1 MPYPREQAGK
11 GGHSDFIRNPD
22 VKQFLES
29 CSYLREPS
37 DSEAKAIAAL
47 YQPAPNRE
55 PRMLPRSVVA
65 SDASKSDAPINDKL
79 PSTQVGFLKV
89 SHVMIKMD
97 EYSGLREP
105 QANIVNPFKV
115 AAIHRGAASITFT
128 MPGSNIK
135 YKRNDNVKD
144 SFRESLYDQLSLN
157 RNAKGGGLTL
167 LEVLVELF
175 SGLVQVKNCPACKA
189 TPAGKDDYLFSFN
202 SSQTST
208 QCSACHRTVY
218 ATDILRLHEGISDF
232 GDNASMMTRMMNAIE
247 HLLLASFILS
257 VFKYDP
263 NRLSEVAFVMDGPLA
278 IFGEPAKLHGK
289 LQGLIFRVN
298 EYLSSKGLR
307 QMLVIGLQKTGGLM
321 DHAKLLERFLPNGS
335 LRVVDDDYRNKYVV
349 GAESPADNFG
359 HETYYGQDFIF
370 RTERG
375 RVFNFSIPYPFQD
388 KTYTGAGHTSGT
400 AKGDQARFANAKAD
414 LTRYGDLVQ
423 QACDLIRHFEMDL
436 YESAIVPVALAHR
449 HASISIMPGGKVLD
463 ILARTTLRP

>member
-37 DSEAKAIAAL
+37 DSEAQAIAAL
-47 YQPAPNRE
+47 YQSAPNGE

-65 SDASKSDAPINDKL
+65 SDASKSDSPINDKL

-89 SHVMIKMD
+89 SHVMIKME
-97 EYSGLREP
+97 EYDGLREP

-128 MPGSNIK
+128 MPGCNIK
-135 YKRNDNVKD
+135 YKGNDNVKD
-144 SFRESLYDQLSLN
+144 SFRQSLYDQLSLN
-157 RNAKGGGLTL
+157 RNANGGGLTL
-167 LEVLVELF
+167 LQVLVEIFDGSIEIKTCPGCKTDILF
-175 SGLVQVKNCPACKA
+175 SFDSNQTSIPCPACCK
-189 TPAGKDDYLFSFN
+189 
-202 SSQTST
+202 
-208 QCSACHRTVY
+208 TVY

-232 GDNASMMTRMMNAIE
+232 GDNASMMTRMMNAVE

-257 VFKYDP
+257 VFKHTP
-263 NRLSEVAFVMDGPLA
+263 NILAEVAFVMDGPLA

-289 LQGLIFRVN
+289 LQSLIFKVN
-298 EYLSSKGLR
+298 KYLAENGLP

-321 DHAKLLERFLPNGS
+321 DHAKLLERYLPNGS
-335 LRVVDDDYRNKYVV
+335 LRLVDDDYRNRYVV
-349 GAESPADNFG
+349 GAETPADNFG
-359 HETYYGQDFIF
+359 NETYYGQDFIF

-375 RVFNFSIPYPFQD
+375 RVFNFAIPYPFQD
-388 KTYTGAGHTSGT
+388 KTHNGVG
-400 AKGDQARFANAKAD
+400 KGFANAKAEQA
-414 LTRYGDLVQ
+414 RYGNLVQ

>member
-37 DSEAKAIAAL
+37 DSEAQAIAAL
-47 YQPAPNRE
+47 YQTAPRGE
-55 PRMLPRSVVA
+55 PPMLPRSVVA
-65 SDASKSDAPINDKL
+65 SDASKSDSPINDKL

-89 SHVMIKMD
+89 SHVMIKME
-97 EYSGLREP
+97 EYNGLREP

-128 MPGSNIK
+128 MPGCNIK
-135 YKRNDNVKD
+135 YKANDNVKD
-144 SFRESLYDQLSLN
+144 SFRQSLYDQLSLN
-157 RNAKGGGLTL
+157 RNANGGGLTL
-167 LEVLVELF
+167 LDVLIELF
-175 SGLVQVKNCPACKA
+175 NGLIKIKNCPACKTA
-189 TPAGKDDYLFSFN
+189 TASKDDYLFHFKSN
-202 SSQTST
+202 QTST
-208 QCSACHRTVY
+208 KCLACDRTVY
-218 ATDILRLHEGISDF
+218 ATDVLRLHEGISDF

-257 VFKYDP
+257 VFKDSP

-289 LQGLIFRVN
+289 MQGLIFKVN
-298 EYLSSKGLR
+298 KYLLSKGLP

-335 LRVVDDDYRNKYVV
+335 LRLVDDKYRNEYVV

-375 RVFNFSIPYPFQD
+375 RVFNFAIPYPFLD
-388 KTYTGAGHTSGT
+388 KTLTGAGHGPSG
-400 AKGDQARFANAKAD
+400 KEDQARFANAKAEQA
-414 LTRYGDLVQ
+414 RYGDLIQ

>member
-22 VKQFLES
+22 VKRFLES

-37 DSEAKAIAAL
+37 DSEAEAIAAL
-47 YQPAPNRE
+47 YQLAPNRE

-65 SDASKSDAPINDKL
+65 SDASKSDSPINDKL

-89 SHVMIKMD
+89 SHVMIKME
-97 EYSGLREP
+97 EYNGLREP

-128 MPGSNIK
+128 MPGCNIK
-135 YKRNDNVKD
+135 YKGNDNVKD

-157 RNAKGGGLTL
+157 RNANGGGLTL
-167 LEVLVELF
+167 LQVLVEIF
-175 SGLVQVKNCPACKA
+175 GNTIKIKACPACKA
-189 TPAGKDDYLFSFN
+189 DCLFSFGPN
-202 SSQTST
+202 QTLI
-208 QCSACHRTVY
+208 QCSACQKMVY
-218 ATDILRLHEGISDF
+218 ATDVLRLHEGISDF

-257 VFKYDP
+257 VFKHTP
-263 NRLSEVAFVMDGPLA
+263 NVLSEVAFVMDGPLA

-289 LQGLIFRVN
+289 MQGLIFKVN
-298 EYLSSKGLR
+298 QYLLSKGLP

-335 LRVVDDDYRNKYVV
+335 LRLVDDEYRNKYIV

-375 RVFNFSIPYPFQD
+375 RVFNFSIPYPFLD
-388 KTYTGAGHTSGT
+388 KTLTGTGPGPGS
-400 AKGDQARFANAKAD
+400 AKEDQARFANAKAEQA
-414 LTRYGDLVQ
+414 RYGDLLQ